1 MGRRKQSR
9 PHRSGGIISGGNDSA
24 EQAELENQRSLN
36 PEEAQKNEFDEI
48 EQPYFV
54 EVDRSGWISDHHLDV
69 SEVVLMDLKL
79 GEGFSGRE
87 LNPNLYEDDKYL
99 FRFRLCNVSEYIDR
113 IKLGHWPV
121 LPSSDVIM
129 EFVEKPSAEE
139 GMESCTVI
147 FSGSFDGPDEG
158 ISSLVHLA
166 SLKFMTLRPVTE
178 VGLSKDVLSTSLR
191 IRVEMLRGAF
201 DACESLLENTRQ
213 LWKKS
218 MMNAMVWLRPEVM
231 TSEARYGVSA
241 SVETDADLHTEVADG
256 NCSGRR
262 KSGRLDVAGFYEA
275 IKPSKTDAMLE
286 EDLPDLLPELRP
298 YQRRAA
304 YWMVQREKEGVESM
318 PRSGE
323 SRFSPLC
330 LSVEFLGTDSK
341 MFYNPFSGN
350 VSLHPE
356 HPSANIFGGI
366 LAGNPTAL
374 LSLAVLLVAMVLWL
388 L

>member
-54 EVDRSGWISDHHLDV
+54 EVDRSGWISDHHFDV
-69 SEVVLMDLKL
+69 SEVVLMDLKF
-79 GEGFSGRE
+79 GEGFSGLE
-87 LNPNLYEDDKYL
+87 LNPNLYGDDKYL
-99 FRFRLCNVSEYIDR
+99 FRFRLCNVSECIDR

-139 GMESCTVI
+139 GVESCTVI

-166 SLKFMTLRPVTE
+166 SLKFMTLRPVME
-178 VGLSKDVLSTSLR
+178 VGLSKDVSLTSLR
-191 IRVEMLRGAF
+191 IRVEMLRSAF

-218 MMNAMVWLRPEVM
+218 MMNVMMWLRPEVM

-256 NCSGRR
+256 NSSGRR

-275 IKPSKTDAMLE
+275 IKPSK
-286 EDLPDLLPELRP
+286 
-298 YQRRAA
+298 
-304 YWMVQREKEGVESM
+304 
-318 PRSGE
+318 
-323 SRFSPLC
+323 
-330 LSVEFLGTDSK
+330 
-341 MFYNPFSGN
+341 
-350 VSLHPE
+350 
-356 HPSANIFGGI
+356 
-366 LAGNPTAL
+366 
-374 LSLAVLLVAMVLWL
+374 
-388 L
+388 